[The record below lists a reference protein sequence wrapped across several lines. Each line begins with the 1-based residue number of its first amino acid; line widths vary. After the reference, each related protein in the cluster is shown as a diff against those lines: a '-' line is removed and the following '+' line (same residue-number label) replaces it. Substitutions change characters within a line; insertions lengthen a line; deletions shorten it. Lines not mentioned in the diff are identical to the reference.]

1 MAIGTHEHPPRAR
14 HGASSRDTAVLFFV
28 VLFCMV
34 AFVAVAEG
42 DSLAQTLN
50 PRRIHRLGF
59 LSLAAALG
67 LGHALIHGKI
77 RIRANDP
84 AFIIAGAFGLW
95 AFATAFWS
103 PSPTFSALKALEF
116 MLVVVT
122 FGAIVA
128 SVNRSAISA
137 QKLAAVLAAASTT
150 VVVLYLFLNL
160 AEFGTLFRF
169 VESHDRG
176 PRFTLL
182 YAHPLQSAD
191 VISLAVIAVAVLRGS
206 LSWRLPLLAVLI
218 VLVALTRSIGPGLGL
233 ATALLTI
240 IWLNLGTTSRV
251 AAILIFALAAILGL
265 FFIDLIRSDLQ
276 ITPDIMETLTTIN
289 GRIPLW
295 KYALELAWEKPLA
308 GHGFYAAR
316 FLLFDRFSWAGTA
329 HNAFV
334 EVLLTTGGVGLI
346 LLIAFIS
353 YVAVRALRLK
363 NSMLIGIT
371 IYSLTHAL
379 TDYIIFSP
387 DIIMATL
394 LLGILVA
401 NRERENGAGV
411 KGVQVICVVPDTA
424 NTATQTRSE
433 RRFQQ

>member
-1 MAIGTHEHPPRAR
+1 M
-14 HGASSRDTAVLFFV
+14 LFFV

-67 LGHALIHGKI
+67 LGHAFIHGKI

-251 AAILIFALAAILGL
+251 AVILIFALAAILGL

-276 ITPDIMETLTTIN
+276 TDLRKIFRRLNKTVVLVTHEMSI
-289 GRIPLW
+289 
-295 KYALELAWEKPLA
+295 
-308 GHGFYAAR
+308 AAQAQR
-316 FLLFDRFSWAGTA
+316 VVRMAD
-329 HNAFV
+329 
-334 EVLLTTGGVGLI
+334 GLI
-346 LLIAFIS
+346 VEDRLIDDAF
-353 YVAVRALRLK
+353 
-363 NSMLIGIT
+363 
-371 IYSLTHAL
+371 
-379 TDYIIFSP
+379 
-387 DIIMATL
+387 
-394 LLGILVA
+394 
-401 NRERENGAGV
+401 REHLM
-411 KGVQVICVVPDTA
+411 
-424 NTATQTRSE
+424 RSE
-433 RRFQQ
+433 IRLAAPPTTDSSLPPAKTG